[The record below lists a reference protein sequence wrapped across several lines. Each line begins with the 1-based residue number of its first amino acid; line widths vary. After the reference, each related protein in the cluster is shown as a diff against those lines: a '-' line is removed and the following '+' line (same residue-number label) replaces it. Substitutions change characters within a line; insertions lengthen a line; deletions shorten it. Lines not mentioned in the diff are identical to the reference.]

1 MMWGWPFVR
10 RRRHRLQ
17 AAPQP
22 TPDFTPGPQRSP
34 SNVFLIGYRGA
45 GKTTVGKLLAERLG
59 WAFLDMDEQL
69 EKRLGQ
75 SIRGMFE
82 QHGEAGFRRMESAL
96 LQEFCGLERHVI
108 ATGGG
113 AILDANNRESLRKS
127 GRVAW
132 LTADAQTLWRR
143 LQRDPA
149 TADRRPNLT
158 QGGFQEIEQLL
169 LAREPFYRECA
180 DCTVDT
186 ANRSPQEAAFLILA
200 HLNLE

>member
-10 RRRHRLQ
+10 RRRLQ
-17 AAPQP
+17 AIPQP
-22 TPDFTPGPQRSP
+22 TPDLTPGPQRNAGS
-34 SNVFLIGYRGA
+34 VFLIGYRGS

-59 WAFLDMDEQL
+59 WPFLDLDEQL
-69 EKRLGQ
+69 EKRQGQ
-75 SIRGMFE
+75 SIRDIFD
-82 QHGEAGFRRMESAL
+82 QHGETGFRRMESAVL
-96 LQEFCGLERHVI
+96 KQFCGLQRHVI

-113 AILDANNRESLRKS
+113 AILDANNRETLRNS

-132 LTADAQTLWRR
+132 LTADAPTLWRR
-143 LQRDPA
+143 LQHDPA

-169 LAREPFYRECA
+169 RAREPFYRQCA

-186 ANRSPQEAAFLILA
+186 ANRSPAEAATLILA
-200 HLNLE
+200 YLNLE